1 MLSILN
7 RFQDEIL
14 CDGISADQLDHN
26 IDIRTGYDLIRVT
39 GDDDPLTYNLTSL
52 LHLSI
57 GHHRDDDSATST
69 SGDLFLI
76 ALKDREGAATDSTNT

>member
-1 MLSILN
+1 MLN

-14 CDGISADQLDHN
+14 CDGIPTDQFDHN
-26 IDIRTGYDLIRVT
+26 IDIRTGHNLICVT

-57 GHHRDDDSATST
+57 RHHRDDDSATST
-69 SGDLFLI
+69 SDDLLLI
-76 ALKDREGAATDSTNT
+76 AFKNHKGATADSTNT